1 MQLVPPAANAVAS
14 FVIFAQLKINL
25 LKKLLFIQLLLL
37 PVFIFAQSHG
47 SLTVF
52 SENGDK
58 FFLYL
63 DGKKQNEQAYSNIR
77 VQDLPD
83 LYYAARIE
91 FEEKSL
97 APFTK
102 SNLYISDGEDIMMD
116 ASYRIRRE
124 KTGKPKLV
132 FFSMKAVQQNFVP
145 TPGMFVVKYGH
156 SSEDVVAV
164 EPIKKDT
171 ALTNTTGLG
180 SLTVF
185 SQNGDKFFLF
195 LDGVQ
200 QNDEAR
206 SDIRVQQIPGLY
218 YNAKIVFKNPSLA
231 PIIKNNL
238 YISDGE
244 DVLMDAA
251 YRLRRDKTGKP
262 KLNFY
267 SMKTVQQNFIPAPGL
282 FVYNFGNTGLIAGVS
297 KPASPKKAVAST
309 VKGSISNIKI
319 TSVDDKPKASPK
331 PIASK
336 TVKKPTTISPTVETK
351 PKASVTSVTPKAIYT
366 KEENNATVEDIKKCN
381 GWPMGKADLAAAIK
395 TVEESGKDADK
406 LVTAKELITSNCLLV
421 SQVKEF
427 STLFKNEKTRLDFV
441 KFAYKY
447 TSDKRNYAE
456 LQKLFSLEINK
467 RELIKFIKGG

>member
-1 MQLVPPAANAVAS
+1 M
-14 FVIFAQLKINL
+14 
-25 LKKLLFIQLLLL
+25 KKLLFIHLLIL

-63 DGKKQNEQAYSNIR
+63 DGKKQNENAYSNIR

-83 LYYAARIE
+83 LYYAAKIE

-97 APFTK
+97 APVTK
-102 SNLYISDGEDIMMD
+102 SNLYISDGEDVLMD

-132 FFSMKAVQQNFVP
+132 FYSMKAIQQNFVP
-145 TPGMFVVKYGH
+145 AAGMHVVKYGKP
-156 SSEDVVAV
+156 SDDVIPD
-164 EPIKKDT
+164 EPVKKEP
-171 ALTNTTGLG
+171 ALINLNRLG

-185 SQNGDKFFLF
+185 SPNGDQFFLF
-195 LDGVQ
+195 LDGVK
-200 QNDEAR
+200 QNEEAR
-206 SDIRVQQIPGLY
+206 ANIRVQQIPGLY
-218 YNAKIVFKNPSLA
+218 YNAKIVFKNASLA

-267 SMKTVQQNFIPAPGL
+267 SMKAVQQNFTPAPGL
-282 FVYNFGNTGLIAGVS
+282 FVYNFGNTAVMAGS
-297 KPASPKKAVAST
+297 AKSETPKKAVVST

-319 TSVDDKPKASPK
+319 TNVDDTPKASVK
-331 PIASK
+331 STTSK
-336 TVKKPTTISPTVETK
+336 TVKKPIADKPSVAGKTTVPVKIDP
-351 PKASVTSVTPKAIYT
+351 PKAIYS
-366 KEENNATVEDIKKCN
+366 KEVENVKADDNKKCN

-395 TVEESGKDADK
+395 TVEASGKDDDK
-406 LVTAKELITSNCLLV
+406 LTTAKELIASNCLLV

-427 STLFKNEKTRLDFV
+427 CMLFKSEKIKLTFA
-441 KFAYKY
+441 KFAYKF
-447 TSDKRNYAE
+447 TSDKKNYAE
-456 LQKLFSLEINK
+456 LQKLFIQETNRKELEK
-467 RELIKFIKGG
+467 LIKGG